1 MGEVMRAFRRL
12 AAVTAIAGL
21 LAGSAVTAASAAV
34 THSTGT
40 AHTAAAV
47 SLRGGHT
54 SVTTG
59 PGIALALLKE
69 GIVPIATPPGSQ
81 SLVFPQSGPA
91 VRFTFPVTGGQVSLS
106 PLGGS
111 IVHRGGILFL
121 NVTNGKQL
129 QVSNFIVSLTHGN
142 LTGIVNGNPKAR
154 VPLFKLVLTHAMIT
168 AGKHVVI
175 ARGIGL
181 TLTTVAAKALNATL
195 GTQLFTAGLKL
206 GTARTILRF

>member
-1 MGEVMRAFRRL
+1 MGEVMRAFRQL
-12 AAVTAIAGL
+12 AAATAIAGL
-21 LAGSAVTAASAAV
+21 LAGSAVTAASAAI
-34 THSTGT
+34 THSAG
-40 AHTAAAV
+40 AARAAAV
-47 SLRGGHT
+47 QLRGGHT
-54 SVTTG
+54 SVTTA
-59 PGIALALLKE
+59 PGIALALLTN

-81 SLVFPQSGPA
+81 SLVFPPSGPA

-111 IVHRGGILFL
+111 IVHAGGILFL
-121 NVTNGKQL
+121 NVTNGKQV

-154 VPLFKLVLTHAMIT
+154 VPLFKLVLAHAKIT

-206 GTARTILRF
+206 GTARTVLRF